1 MKRFLV
7 GFLTGAVFLL
17 LAATAVAWLGLV
29 DVRADAAITPW
40 FAAWLSSSVHRSVIR
55 QAATVNSLAPAAQAE
70 IIAGGKLYINDCAGC
85 HGAPG
90 ETGSEFGGTF
100 YPPVPQLAL
109 NGTTYSEKQIFW
121 IAKHGIR
128 RSGMAAQRDSYSDEK
143 LRLLAAFISRIKTL
157 PPDVVLSIKQ
167 KPVSATPATEPR
179 P

>member
-7 GFLTGAVFLL
+7 GFLTGAVFLP
-17 LAATAVAWLGLV
+17 LAAIAVAWLGLV

-55 QAATVNSLAPAAQAE
+55 QAATVNSLSPAAQAE

-100 YPPVPQLAL
+100 YPPVPQLPHR
-109 NGTTYSEKQIFW
+109 GTEYTEPQIYW
-121 IAKHGIR
+121 IVKHGIR
-128 RSGMAAQRDSYSDEK
+128 MTAMSAYGRFYSEEELRSI
-143 LRLLAAFISRIKTL
+143 AAFLRQVNNL
-157 PPDVVLSIKQ
+157 P
-167 KPVSATPATEPR
+167 AGTETKILAKSTHAAP
-179 P
+179 